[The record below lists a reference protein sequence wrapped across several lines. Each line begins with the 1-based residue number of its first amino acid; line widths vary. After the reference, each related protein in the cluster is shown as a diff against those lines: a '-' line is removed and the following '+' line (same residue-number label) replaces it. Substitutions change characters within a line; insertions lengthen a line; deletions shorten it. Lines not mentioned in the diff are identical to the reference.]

1 MMKYSNSL
9 KPVATLQTHWFS
21 GLGDLKNDL
30 QNLNTNLTFK
40 SSQPII
46 NHISAI
52 SRERIMVLWF
62 QAVPTPVQ
70 TLPVQSHE
78 AYDSIGGSMSTY
90 RRQKTGSKK
99 KKKDKSLFL
108 SRAKVHI
115 GCTRLRDPNVRDPGT
130 PFLIPLMCMSS
141 TYGPK
146 QYYLCFI
153 QHNTTLTPIATPAY
167 KQAAN

>member
-1 MMKYSNSL
+1 MSVLEMMKYSNSL

-99 KKKDKSLFL
+99 KKKGQKFISVSCKSP
-108 SRAKVHI
+108 H
-115 GCTRLRDPNVRDPGT
+115 RLYK
-130 PFLIPLMCMSS
+130 IK
-141 TYGPK
+141 GPK
-146 QYYLCFI
+146 CQGPRHPLSHSSNVHVFNLWPKI
-153 QHNTTLTPIATPAY
+153 VLSVFHST
-167 KQAAN
+167 